1 VEIAQLMHQIIQR
14 LDLGKMNS
22 YQRQK
27 LRKAILSNIEIII
40 DSREQKN
47 SHIIDFLNDNKIPHI
62 QRKLD
67 FGDYSFKIK
76 KYTLESYFAIER
88 KNSLDELIQ
97 NSIENDTTDSEI
109 NRIERELLR
118 AKESESYLEII
129 IENNSYDDIFE
140 NNYNS
145 MMNIN
150 AVLGK
155 INKYKFVYDCNIQFI
170 ERNIGEYI
178 LNTCLGWA
186 INNLAYSDKI
196 VFRNELLKDLGVI
209 K

>member
-1 VEIAQLMHQIIQR
+1 
-14 LDLGKMNS
+14 MNS

-27 LRKAILSNIEIII
+27 LRKAVLSNIVILI

-47 SHIIDFLNDNKIPHI
+47 QHIIDFLNDNNISHI
-62 QRKLD
+62 QKKID
-67 FGDYSFKIK
+67 FGDYSFKVK

-97 NSIENDTTDSEI
+97 NSVAIDDTTNNKI

-118 AKESESYLEII
+118 AQESGAYLEFM

-145 MMNIN
+145 LMSIN

-155 INKYKFVYDCNIQFI
+155 INKYKFVYDCNIQFV
-170 ERNIGEYI
+170 EKNIGEYI

-186 INNLAYSDKI
+186 INTLAYSEKI
-196 VFRNELLKDLGVI
+196 EFKNELLKELGVV
-209 K
+209 KGVVK